1 MEPYTITND
10 ITVFGIEVPQFPS
23 GIDEVFDKL
32 VKKLPGGF
40 NRSFYGVCEMKNG
53 VYVYKAAAEEIIAG
67 EAEKYNCER
76 FTIEK
81 GKYLTVPLKDWR
93 KKTDKIKDIFQQL
106 MTDGRVNKSKPSVEW
121 YKNEAEMLCMVKTI

>member
-1 MEPYTITND
+1 MLSINDKAMEPFTITKN
-10 ITVFGIEVPQFPS
+10 ITVFGMDVPQVPY
-23 GIDEVFDKL
+23 GISEAFDTL

-53 VYVYKAAAEEIIAG
+53 IYTYKAGAEEIISG

-81 GKYLTVPLKDWR
+81 GKYLTVTLKTGGR
-93 KKTDKIKDIFQQL
+93 KQIRSRICFS
-106 MTDGRVNKSKPSVEW
+106 N
-121 YKNEAEMLCMVKTI
+121 